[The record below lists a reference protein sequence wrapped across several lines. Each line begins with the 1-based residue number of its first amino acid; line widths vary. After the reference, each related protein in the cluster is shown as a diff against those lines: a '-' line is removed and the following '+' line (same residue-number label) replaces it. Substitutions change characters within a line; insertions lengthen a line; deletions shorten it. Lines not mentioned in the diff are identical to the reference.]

1 MTFPPH
7 YRAALQWQSRA
18 VLGRHLTV
26 YRRNWHTA
34 ALPPLLEPIILLLA
48 FGVGLGGFIPD
59 FVWRGRPVAYLAY
72 LAPGMLA
79 YTAFMTAFFQA
90 LFAAYIR
97 MHYQKTW
104 EGQLVTQVRLEHVI
118 WGEVLWAATLGTV
131 YALIVILVLAGF
143 TLAGWLH
150 LHWAGA
156 VLVVP
161 LLFLAALAFAALGLL
176 FTALVPSIDHM
187 NIPFF
192 LVVMPLGFASSTY
205 FPLEGDS
212 PWTRAWLLLNPL
224 HHLAE
229 GIRRLL
235 LAGEMNHHLVVACGL
250 FLLMILV
257 LVPIDERLLRRRVLG
272 EG

>member
-1 MTFPPH
+1 VSSRYLAVFH
-7 YRAALQWQSRA
+7 WQSRA
-18 VLGRHLTV
+18 VLGRHLAV
-26 YRRNWHTA
+26 YLRNWHTA

-48 FGVGLGGFIPD
+48 FGVGLGTYIPEL
-59 FVWRGRPVAYLAY
+59 VWRGRPISYLSY

-104 EGQLVTQVRLEHVI
+104 EGQLTTQVRLEHVV
-118 WGEVLWAATLGTV
+118 WGEALWASTLGTA
-131 YALIVILVLAGF
+131 YAGIVVLVLAVF
-143 TLAGWLH
+143 SLAGWLE

-156 VLVVP
+156 LLALP
-161 LLFLAALAFAALGLL
+161 LLFLASLAFATLGLL
-176 FTALVPSIDHM
+176 FTAVVPSIDHM

-192 LVVMPLGFASSTY
+192 LVIMPLGFASSTY
-205 FPLEGDS
+205 FPMDGGSL
-212 PWTRAWLLLNPL
+212 WAQIWLTLNPL

-229 GIRRLL
+229 GLRVLL
-235 LAGEMNHHLVVACGL
+235 VSGSASLHLAAAGGL
-250 FLLMILV
+250 FLLMIAV
-257 LVPIDERLLRRRVLG
+257 LIPVDLRLLRRRVLG

>member
-1 MTFPPH
+1 MTLH
-7 YRAALQWQSRA
+7 RRYRAAFQWQSRA

-48 FGVGLGGFIPD
+48 FGVGLGGFIPE
-59 FVWRGRPVAYLAY
+59 FAWRGRPVPYLAY

-104 EGQLVTQVRLEHVI
+104 EGQLVTQVRLEHVV
-118 WGEVLWAATLGTV
+118 WGEVLWAATLGTI

-143 TLAGWLH
+143 TSAGWLH
-150 LHWAGA
+150 LHWIGA
-156 VLVVP
+156 FLILP
-161 LLFLAALAFAALGLL
+161 LLFLAALAFATLGLL

-192 LVVMPLGFASSTY
+192 LVIMPLGFTSSTY
-205 FPLEGDS
+205 FPMEGDS
-212 PWTRAWLLLNPL
+212 PWTRIWLVLNPL

-229 GIRRLL
+229 GVRLLL
-235 LAGEMNHHLVVACGL
+235 LAGELNHHLAAACGL
-250 FLLMILV
+250 FLLMILI
-257 LVPIDERLLRRRVLG
+257 LVPLDERLLRRRVLG

>member
-1 MTFPPH
+1 MKFH
-7 YRAALQWQSRA
+7 YRAAFQWQSRA
-18 VLGRHLTV
+18 VLGRHFTV

-48 FGVGLGGFIPD
+48 FGVGLGGFIPE
-59 FVWRGRPVAYLAY
+59 FSWQGHAISYLAY

-104 EGQLVTQVRLEHVI
+104 EGQLTTQVRLEHVV
-118 WGEVLWAATLGTV
+118 WGEALWAATLGTI
-131 YALIVILVLAGF
+131 YAAIVILVLGGF
-143 TLAGWLH
+143 SATGWLH
-150 LHWAGA
+150 LHWLGA
-156 VLVVP
+156 LPVIP

-176 FTALVPSIDHM
+176 FTALVPTIDHM

-192 LVVMPLGFASSTY
+192 LVIMPLGFASSTY
-205 FPLEGDS
+205 FPMEGHS
-212 PWTRAWLLLNPL
+212 LWTQAWLFLNPL

-229 GIRRLL
+229 GIRLLL
-235 LAGEMNHHLVVACGL
+235 LAGELNYHLAAACGL
-250 FLLMILV
+250 FLLMILI
-257 LVPIDERLLRRRVLG
+257 LIPIDERLLRRRVLG
-272 EG
+272 EDS

>member
-1 MTFPPH
+1 MRNPL
-7 YRAALQWQSRA
+7 YRAAFQWQSRA

-26 YRRNWHTA
+26 YRRNWYTA

-48 FGVGLGGFIPD
+48 FGVGLGGFIPE
-59 FVWRGRPVAYLAY
+59 FTWHGQSVSYLAY

-104 EGQLVTQVRLEHVI
+104 EGQLITQVQLEHVV
-118 WGEVLWAATLGTV
+118 WGEALWAATLGTI
-131 YALIVILVLAGF
+131 YALIVIWVLAGF
-143 TLAGWLH
+143 SLAGLLH
-150 LHWAGA
+150 LHWVGA
-156 VLVVP
+156 FLILPV
-161 LLFLAALAFAALGLL
+161 LFLAALAFATLGLL
-176 FTALVPSIDHM
+176 FTAIVPSIDHM

-192 LVVMPLGFASSTY
+192 LVIMPLGFASSTY

-212 PWTRAWLLLNPL
+212 PWVLAWLALNPL

-229 GIRRLL
+229 GVRQLL
-235 LAGEMNHHLVVACGL
+235 LTGEMGFHLVAACGL
-250 FLLMILV
+250 CLLMILV
-257 LVPIDERLLRRRVLG
+257 LIPIDERLLRRRVLG

>member
-1 MTFPPH
+1 MTTPLH
-7 YRAALQWQSRA
+7 YRAAFHWQSRA

-34 ALPPLLEPIILLLA
+34 ALPPLLEPIILLLT
-48 FGVGLGGFIPD
+48 FGVGLGGFIPE
-59 FVWRGRPVAYLAY
+59 FTWRGRPIVYLAY

-90 LFAAYIR
+90 LFTAYIR

-104 EGQLVTQVRLEHVI
+104 EGQLITQVRLEHVI
-118 WGEVLWAATLGTV
+118 WGEVLWAATLGTA
-131 YALIVILVLAGF
+131 YALIVILVLGGF
-143 TLAGWLH
+143 SLAGWLH
-150 LHWAGA
+150 LHWANT

-161 LLFLAALAFAALGLL
+161 LLFLAALAFATLGLL

-192 LVVMPLGFASSTY
+192 LVIMPLGFTSSTY
-205 FPLEGDS
+205 FPLAGDS
-212 PWTRAWLLLNPL
+212 PWTLVWLTVNPL

-229 GIRRLL
+229 GIRLLL
-235 LAGEMNHHLVVACGL
+235 LAGELSLHLLAACGL
-250 FLLMILV
+250 FLSMIL
-257 LVPIDERLLRRRVLG
+257 LLIPLDERLLRRRVLG
-272 EG
+272 ES

>member
-1 MTFPPH
+1 MMSR
-7 YRAALQWQSRA
+7 YRAAFQWQSRA

-48 FGVGLGGFIPD
+48 FGVGLGGLIPE
-59 FVWRGRPVAYLAY
+59 FTWRGQPVAYLAY

-104 EGQLVTQVRLEHVI
+104 EGQLITQVRLEHVV
-118 WGEVLWAATLGTV
+118 WGEVLWAASLGTA
-131 YALIVILVLAGF
+131 YAVIVTLVLAGF
-143 TLAGWLH
+143 ALAGWLD
-150 LHWAGA
+150 LRWIS
-156 VLVVP
+156 LLLIWP
-161 LLFLAALAFAALGLL
+161 LLFLAALAFATLGLL
-176 FTALVPSIDHM
+176 FTAIVPSIDHM

-192 LVVMPLGFASSTY
+192 LVIMPLGFASSTY
-205 FPLEGDS
+205 FPMEGHS
-212 PWTRAWLLLNPL
+212 LWTQLWLTVNPL

-235 LAGEMNHHLVVACGL
+235 LNGELNHHLLAACVL
-250 FLLMILV
+250 FGLMILILIPV
-257 LVPIDERLLRRRVLG
+257 DYRLLRRRVLG
-272 EG
+272 EE

>member
-1 MTFPPH
+1 MIPKDC
-7 YRAALQWQSRA
+7 YRTALQWQSRA

-34 ALPPLLEPIILLLA
+34 ALPPLLEPIILLMA
-48 FGVGLGGFIPD
+48 FGVGLGGFIPA
-59 FVWRGRPVAYLAY
+59 FTWRGHPVSYLAY

-104 EGQLVTQVRLEHVI
+104 EGQLITQIRLEHVV
-118 WGEVLWAATLGTV
+118 WGEALWAASLGTI
-131 YALIVILVLAGF
+131 YALIVMIVLVGF
-143 TLAGWLH
+143 SLTGWLH
-150 LHWAGA
+150 LHWLGTWLA
-156 VLVVP
+156 LP
-161 LLFLAALAFAALGLL
+161 LLFLAALAFASLGLL

-192 LVVMPLGFASSTY
+192 LVIMPLGFASSTY
-205 FPLEGDS
+205 FPFEGDS
-212 PWTRAWLLLNPL
+212 VWTQLWLTLNPL

-229 GIRRLL
+229 GVRVLL
-235 LAGEMNHHLVVACGL
+235 LTGAMSHHLLAAAGL
-250 FLLMILV
+250 FLLMIAILIPV
-257 LVPIDERLLRRRVLG
+257 DERLLRRRVLG

>member
-1 MTFPPH
+1 MTVPFH
-7 YRAALQWQSRA
+7 YRAAGHWQSRA

-59 FVWRGRPVAYLAY
+59 FAWRGQPVAYLAY

-104 EGQLVTQVRLEHVI
+104 EGQLITQVRLEHVI
-118 WGEVLWAATLGTV
+118 WGEVLWAATLGTA
-131 YALIVILVLAGF
+131 YASIVILVLAGF
-143 TLAGWLH
+143 SLAGWLP
-150 LHWAGA
+150 LHWASA
-156 VLVVP
+156 VLVLP
-161 LLFLAALAFAALGLL
+161 LLFLAALAFATLGLL

-192 LVVMPLGFASSTY
+192 LVIMPLGFASSTY

-212 PWTRAWLLLNPL
+212 LWTQAWLLLNPL

-229 GIRRLL
+229 GIRWLL
-235 LAGEMNHHLVVACGL
+235 LAGEPTPHVLAAAGLCG
-250 FLLMILV
+250 LMILV
-257 LVPIDERLLRRRVLG
+257 LIPIDERLLRRRVLG

>member
-1 MTFPPH
+1 MIPS
-7 YRAALQWQSRA
+7 YLAAFQWQSRA

-48 FGVGLGGFIPD
+48 FGVGLGGFIPE
-59 FVWRGRPVAYLAY
+59 FAWRGRSVSYLAY

-104 EGQLVTQVRLEHVI
+104 EGQLITQVRLEHVV

-131 YALIVILVLAGF
+131 YALIVTLVLAGF
-143 TLAGWLH
+143 SLTGWLQ
-150 LHWAGA
+150 LHWVSAFL
-156 VLVVP
+156 VLP
-161 LLFLAALAFAALGLL
+161 LLFLAALAFATLGLL

-192 LVVMPLGFASSTY
+192 LVIMPLGFASSTY

-212 PWTRAWLLLNPL
+212 PWTQAWLVLNPL

-229 GIRRLL
+229 GIRLL
-235 LAGEMNHHLVVACGL
+235 LLVGEPNHHLVAACGL
-250 FLLMILV
+250 FLLMILILIPV
-257 LVPIDERLLRRRVLG
+257 DERLLRRRVLG

>member
-1 MTFPPH
+1 MIPS
-7 YRAALQWQSRA
+7 YRAAFQWQSRA

-48 FGVGLGGFIPD
+48 FGVGLGGFIPE
-59 FVWRGRPVAYLAY
+59 FAWRGRPVSYLAY

-104 EGQLVTQVRLEHVI
+104 EGQLVTQLRLEHVV

-131 YALIVILVLAGF
+131 YALIVTLVLAGF
-143 TLAGWLH
+143 SVPRWWRLHTAGGLP
-150 LHWAGA
+150 
-156 VLVVP
+156 VLPP
-161 LLFLAALAFAALGLL
+161 LFFAALAFATLGLL

-192 LVVMPLGFASSTY
+192 LVIMPLGFTSSTY

-212 PWTRAWLLLNPL
+212 PWMQAWLVLNPL

-229 GIRRLL
+229 GIRLLL
-235 LAGEMNHHLVVACGL
+235 LAGEPNHHLVAACGL
-250 FLLMILV
+250 FLLMILILIPV
-257 LVPIDERLLRRRVLG
+257 DERLLRRRVLG

>member
-1 MTFPPH
+1 MTPH

-48 FGVGLGGFIPD
+48 FGVGLGGFIPE
-59 FVWRGRPVAYLAY
+59 FTWRGQPVSYLAY

-104 EGQLVTQVRLEHVI
+104 EGQLITQVRLEHVV
-118 WGEVLWAATLGTV
+118 WGEVLWAATLGTT
-131 YALIVILVLAGF
+131 YALIVTLVLAGF
-143 TLAGWLH
+143 SLSGWLD
-150 LHWAGA
+150 LHWFSALL
-156 VLVVP
+156 VLP
-161 LLFLAALAFAALGLL
+161 LLFLAALAFATLGLL
-176 FTALVPSIDHM
+176 FTAIVPSIDHM

-192 LVVMPLGFASSTY
+192 LVIMPLGFASSTY
-205 FPLEGDS
+205 FPMEGDS
-212 PWTRAWLLLNPL
+212 LWAAVWLTLNPL

-229 GIRRLL
+229 GIRYPM
-235 LAGEMNHHLVVACGL
+235 LAGAMNYQRADAIGLVVSWCR
-250 FLLMILV
+250 ILAPGDQ
-257 LVPIDERLLRRRVLG
+257 L
-272 EG
+272 

>member
-1 MTFPPH
+1 MTFH

-59 FVWRGRPVAYLAY
+59 FAWRGRPVAYLAY

-104 EGQLVTQVRLEHVI
+104 EGQLITQVRLEHVV

-131 YALIVILVLAGF
+131 YALIVTLVLIGF
-143 TLAGWLH
+143 SLTGGLP
-150 LHWAGA
+150 LHWIGLFL
-156 VLVVP
+156 VLP
-161 LLFLAALAFAALGLL
+161 LLFLAALAFATLGLL

-192 LVVMPLGFASSTY
+192 LVIMPLGFASSTY

-212 PWTRAWLLLNPL
+212 LWTQAWLVLNPL

-229 GIRRLL
+229 GIRLLL
-235 LAGEMNHHLVVACGL
+235 LAGQLNHHLLSACAL
-250 FLLMILV
+250 FVLMILL

>member
-1 MTFPPH
+1 VSF
-7 YRAALQWQSRA
+7 
-18 VLGRHLTV
+18 
-26 YRRNWHTA
+26 
-34 ALPPLLEPIILLLA
+34 
-48 FGVGLGGFIPD
+48 
-59 FVWRGRPVAYLAY
+59 
-72 LAPGMLA
+72 
-79 YTAFMTAFFQA
+79 YT

-104 EGQLVTQVRLEHVI
+104 EGQLITQVRLEHVV
-118 WGEVLWAATLGTV
+118 WGEALWAATLGTA

-143 TLAGWLH
+143 SLAGWLH

-156 VLVVP
+156 LLALP
-161 LLFLAALAFAALGLL
+161 LLFLAALAFASLGLL

-192 LVVMPLGFASSTY
+192 LVIMPLGFASSTY

-212 PWTRAWLLLNPL
+212 LWTWAWLTLNPL

-229 GIRRLL
+229 GVRLL
-235 LAGEMNHHLVVACGL
+235 LLTGQTDHHLPAAGGL
-250 FLLMILV
+250 FVLMILI
-257 LVPIDERLLRRRVLG
+257 LIPIDERLLRRRVLG